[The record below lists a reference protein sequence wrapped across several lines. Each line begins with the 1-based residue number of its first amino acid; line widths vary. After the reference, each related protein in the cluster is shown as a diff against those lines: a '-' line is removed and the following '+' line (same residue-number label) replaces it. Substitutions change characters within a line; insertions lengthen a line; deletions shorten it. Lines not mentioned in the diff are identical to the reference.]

1 MDYRRES
8 EVEDIL
14 ENISSKN
21 LYTNMIKQKIPRP
34 PNAFMLY
41 ANDHRKTLAH
51 LYPAESNKEIS
62 KRLGQT
68 WKDLNRLEKNK
79 YFQKAK
85 NIDQEHKRKY
95 PGYVYNPRDARI
107 RKVIRSTLRDKS
119 VGASLML
126 PRRGSRKCLNS
137 TDFHQNVLTSSIQP
151 DGPMWNGNEQQTQR
165 SCYNANESICN
176 SNPFN
181 LLPINI
187 TENTEEDQLLYEKEK
202 FSLDAAERYNKLNEY
217 EGFVK
222 NNYLPISGTKFSM
235 APELCTN
242 NTDYHRE
249 YIIKYF
255 NHIPDYEIY
264 NVTTEDG
271 VSFPYVTIPNFGV
284 GNTGT
289 VSYV

>member
-151 DGPMWNGNEQQTQR
+151 DGPMWN
-165 SCYNANESICN
+165 AIHSICCRLTLLRTLKKI
-176 SNPFN
+176 SCCMKRRN
-181 LLPINI
+181 LVWMLQRGTIN
-187 TENTEEDQLLYEKEK
+187 
-202 FSLDAAERYNKLNEY
+202 
-217 EGFVK
+217 
-222 NNYLPISGTKFSM
+222 
-235 APELCTN
+235 
-242 NTDYHRE
+242 
-249 YIIKYF
+249 
-255 NHIPDYEIY
+255 
-264 NVTTEDG
+264 
-271 VSFPYVTIPNFGV
+271 
-284 GNTGT
+284 
-289 VSYV
+289 